1 MNKILTMMKKEFLR
15 FFKDKR
21 MVISILMPGIIIY
34 IFYSVMGSAF
44 SSMFNPVDK
53 DYKCSAYIIDMPQ
66 SLNNTLSSLFE
77 LKSDLNLEEAKTKVK
92 EGELDIVVVFPKNFD
107 DSLKG
112 NLEQTQIPNVE
123 IYYSAVEDTSAQGYS
138 IISLFLSKLQN
149 PAPYFSINKG
159 NANDGNLAENSQMG
173 GKILSMMMP
182 MLLVSL
188 LVSGCMAV
196 ATESIA
202 GEKEKGT
209 IATILMTP
217 VKRWQ
222 IAFAKIA
229 SLSVIALISATSSF
243 LGVILSLPK
252 MLSASASGGEIDI
265 AIPYGVG
272 DYAMIFVLI
281 MSVTLVIVSM
291 FSVLSTYAKNV
302 KEAQL
307 LSAPI
312 MIFSVVIGVL
322 TMVIKT
328 PAIGFFAIPL
338 FGSIISMSAV
348 FAQSVTAL
356 AFLLA
361 VLSNVVVSITLTV
374 LLGFMFKSEKIM
386 FNK

>member
-21 MVISILMPGIIIY
+21 MVISILMLGIIIY
-34 IFYSVMGSAF
+34 IVYSVMGSAF
-44 SSMFNPVDK
+44 SNMINPVDK
-53 DYKCSAYIIDMPQ
+53 DYKCSAYVIDMPQ
-66 SLNNTLSSLFE
+66 SLNATLSSLFE

-92 EGELDIVVVFPKNFD
+92 EGELDLVVVFPKNFD
-107 DSLKG
+107 ESLKG
-112 NLEQTQIPNVE
+112 NLDQTQIPNVE
-123 IYYSAVEDTSAQGYS
+123 IYYSVVEDTSSQGYN
-138 IISLFLSKLQN
+138 IISLILSKLQN
-149 PAPYFSINKG
+149 PSPYFSINKG

-222 IAFAKIA
+222 IALAKIA
-229 SLSVIALISATSSF
+229 SLSVLALISATSSF

-252 MLSASASGGEIDI
+252 MLSASAGSGVDI
-265 AIPYGVG
+265 QIPYGVS

-281 MSVTLVIVSM
+281 ISVTLVIVSL
-291 FSVLSTYAKNV
+291 FSVISTYAKNV
-302 KEAQL
+302 KEAGL
-307 LSAPI
+307 LSTPI
-312 MIFSVVIGVL
+312 VIFSVVVGVL
-322 TMVIKT
+322 TMVIKA
-328 PAIGFFAIPL
+328 PATGLFAIPL

-348 FAQSVTAL
+348 FSQSVTAL
-356 AFLLA
+356 AFVLA
-361 VLSNVVVSITLTV
+361 VLSNVFVAIALTA